1 MNAEIITI
9 GTELLLGEIVDTNS
23 AYLARSIRDIGVDL
37 FCQTTVGDNEERTA
51 AAISAALDRADVVIT
66 TGGLGPTVDDVTRQ
80 AVAKAT
86 GRPLEFQPEL
96 LEQIAAR
103 FERWGTKMSPNNRQQ
118 AYIPAGAIGLE
129 NPVGTAPCFI
139 VETERGRVIS
149 LPGVPREMT
158 TMFDNVVIPYLQEKM
173 GAPAVILAR
182 VLRTAGIGES
192 RIDAIIQDLERL
204 SNPTVGLAAHAGQT
218 DIRIT
223 AKAASVED
231 AEALIEPIVQDVRGR
246 LGISIYGEEAET
258 IEEVLLPMMNKDG
271 LTLAIAEA
279 GTGGLVEKRLAAVPG
294 ASQVVCQVVSGGGWS
309 QLAAAL
315 KLAPLPAMATSLA
328 DRAEAAAMQV
338 RTTTGASVGLAVLTD
353 KNEEDRPIMGV
364 GLVTPGSTQS
374 QERGYGGPP
383 EYVTTWASTL
393 AFDRLRRWLLRERDQ
408 E

>member
-23 AYLARSIRDIGVDL
+23 AYLARAIRDIGVDL

-51 AAISAALDRADVVIT
+51 TAISAALDRADVVIT

-96 LEQIAAR
+96 LEQIEAR

-158 TMFDNVVIPYLQEKM
+158 TMFDTVVIPYLQEKM

-204 SNPTVGLAAHAGQT
+204 SNPTVGLSAHAGQT

-231 AEALIEPIVQDVRGR
+231 AEALIEPIVQDVRSR
-246 LGISIYGEEAET
+246 LGINIYGEEAET
-258 IEEVLLPMMNKDG
+258 IEDILLPLMNKDG

-279 GTGGLVEKRLAAVPG
+279 GTGGLVEERLAAVPG
-294 ASQVVCQVVSGGGWS
+294 ASQVVCQVISGGDWS
-309 QLAAAL
+309 QLAAEL
-315 KLAPLPAMATSLA
+315 KLSPLPAMATSMA
-328 DRAEAAAMQV
+328 DRAEAAAMQI
-338 RTTTGASVGLAVLTD
+338 RTITGASVGLAVLTD
-353 KNEEDRPIMGV
+353 KNEEGRPIMGF

>member
-1 MNAEIITI
+1 
-9 GTELLLGEIVDTNS
+9 
-23 AYLARSIRDIGVDL
+23 
-37 FCQTTVGDNEERTA
+37 
-51 AAISAALDRADVVIT
+51 
-66 TGGLGPTVDDVTRQ
+66 VDDVTRQ

-103 FERWGTKMSPNNRQQ
+103 FERWDTKMSPNNRQQ

-139 VETERGRVIS
+139 VETERGCVIS

-158 TMFDNVVIPYLQEKM
+158 TMFDTVVIPYLQEKM

-223 AKAASVED
+223 AKAASVKD
-231 AEALIEPIVQDVRGR
+231 AEALIEPIVQDVRSR

-258 IEEVLLPMMNKDG
+258 IEEILLPLMSRDG

-279 GTGGLVEKRLAAVPG
+279 GTGGLVEERLAAVPG
-294 ASQVVCQVVSGGGWS
+294 ASQVVCQVVSGGKWA
-309 QLAAAL
+309 QLAAEL
-315 KLAPLPAMATSLA
+315 KLSPLPTMATSLA

-338 RTTTGASVGLAVLTD
+338 RTFTGASVGLAVLTD
-353 KNEEDRPIMGV
+353 KNEEDRPIMGF
-364 GLVTPGSTQS
+364 GLVTPESTQS

-393 AFDRLRRWLLRERDQ
+393 AFDRLRRWLLRERDR

>member
-23 AYLARSIRDIGVDL
+23 VYIARTIRDIGVDL
-37 FCQTTVGDNEERTA
+37 FYQTTVGDNEDRAA
-51 AAISAALDRADVVIT
+51 AAIRAALDRADVVVT

-86 GRPLEFQPEL
+86 DRPLEFRPDL
-96 LEQIAAR
+96 LDQIASR
-103 FERWGTKMSPNNRQQ
+103 FRRWGTKMSPNNRQQ
-118 AYIPAGAIGLE
+118 AYVPAGAIGLE

-139 VETERGRVIS
+139 VESDAGSVIS

-158 TMFDNVVIPYLQEKM
+158 TMFENVVIPYLQEKM

-192 RIDAIIQDLERL
+192 RVDALIQDLERL

-223 AKAASVED
+223 AKASSVEQ
-231 AEALIEPIVQDVRGR
+231 AEALIEPLVQEINDR
-246 LGISIYGEEAET
+246 LGINIYGEAAET
-258 IEEVLLPMMNKDG
+258 VEEVVISLLGMHG
-271 LTLAIAEA
+271 TTLAIAEA
-279 GTGGLVEKRLAAVPG
+279 GTDGELEGRLAAVP
-294 ASQVVCQVVSGGGWS
+294 AAERLVVQMSSHAGWQS
-309 QLAAAL
+309 LAADL
-315 KLAPLPAMATSLA
+315 RLVPMDLLASSLA
-328 DRAEAAAMQV
+328 DRAEAAARQI
-338 RTTTGASVGLAVLTD
+338 RKNSGASVGLAVLSEADT
-353 KNEEDRPIMGV
+353 EGRPTMAFGI
-364 GLVTPGSTQS
+364 VTPGSSQS

-383 EYVTTWASTL
+383 DYVNKWAGTL
-393 AFDRLRRWLLRERDQ
+393 ILDRLRRWLLRRD